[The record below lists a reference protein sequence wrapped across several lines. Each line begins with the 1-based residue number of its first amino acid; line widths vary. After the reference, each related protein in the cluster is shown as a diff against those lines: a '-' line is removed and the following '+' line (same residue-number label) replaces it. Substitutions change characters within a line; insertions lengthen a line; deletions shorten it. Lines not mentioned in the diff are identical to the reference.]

1 MRIFKIIYK
10 LFIFILLFS
19 LSGLSA
25 LAFDPSV
32 KINVYGNSDTEL
44 RSQID
49 VVGIRNTNYINFYI
63 DQYA

>member
-1 MRIFKIIYK
+1 M
-10 LFIFILLFS
+10 
-19 LSGLSA
+19 SGLSA